1 MTIVDSSSSIPK
13 HLIHSP
19 KMGFFGGQG
28 DFRFMQ
34 QAEVRIFSRNSF
46 WVMWSVIISSKCH
59 ANHGIACQIKR
70 IFAPRQEGANQVK
83 DDTNKACC
91 NTCEV
96 VSGQYLL
103 WLIHQRSA
111 FFTVE
116 NSPKRKR
123 GKKIKIKMKLN

>member
-1 MTIVDSSSSIPK
+1 
-13 HLIHSP
+13 
-19 KMGFFGGQG
+19 
-28 DFRFMQ
+28 MQ
-34 QAEVRIFSRNSF
+34 QAEARIFSRNSF

-59 ANHGIACQIKR
+59 ANHGIVCEIKG

-83 DDTNKACC
+83 DDTNKGCC

-123 GKKIKIKMKLN
+123 EKKKKKKKRKLIYFGGVKSQNTKN